1 MFEAFVTMCMLAV
14 GGPDAGVA
22 GETCR
27 TALLPG
33 FAAESKAS
41 CERAVRLVARRPVD
55 GTKEDVPF
63 CAPRRPSTLA
73 FSEAAPGVFVHRGVV
88 AEPDPA
94 NVGDVSNIA
103 FVVGSSGIAVIDA
116 GGSRQVGEE
125 LYLAIRERSA
135 LPISHLILTH
145 MHPDHVFGAGPLE
158 EAGAMTLGQANL
170 PRALLDRAESYQAS
184 FSRLIGGAAF
194 LGSRIP
200 VPDRVVEQEEAIDLG
215 GRILDL
221 KAWPTAHTATDLT
234 VFDRTSGILFAGDL
248 LFDAHTPALDG
259 SLRGWRAVLSQMEGL
274 PATRV
279 VPGHGG
285 PLLGWPQAAE
295 PVERYLGVLEADAR
309 KAIDDGLA
317 LGPATE
323 TIGRS
328 EAGHWQLF
336 DLFNPRNATV
346 AYTELEWDP

>member
-14 GGPDAGVA
+14 GSPDAGGA

-33 FAAESKAS
+33 FAAATKAS
-41 CERAVRLVARRPVD
+41 CEQAARLVARRPVD
-55 GTKEDVPF
+55 GTKEDLPF

-73 FSEAAPGVFVHRGVV
+73 FSQAASGVFVHRGAV
-88 AEPDPA
+88 AEPDPG

-103 FVVGSSGIAVIDA
+103 FVLGSTSIAVIDA
-116 GGSRQVGEE
+116 GGSRKVGEE
-125 LYLAIRERSA
+125 VYLAIRERSA

-145 MHPDHVFGAGPLE
+145 MHPDHVFGAGPLK
-158 EAGAMTLGQANL
+158 EAGATILGQVNL
-170 PRALLDRAESYQAS
+170 LRALLDRAESYQAS
-184 FSRLIGGAAF
+184 FSRLIGDAAF
-194 LGSRIP
+194 LGSSIP
-200 VPDRVVEQEEAIDLG
+200 VPDRVVAQEEAIDLG
-215 GRILDL
+215 GRILEL
-221 KAWPTAHTATDLT
+221 KRWPTAHTATDLT
-234 VFDRTSGILFAGDL
+234 VLDGTSGILFAGDL
-248 LFDAHTPALDG
+248 LFDEHTPALDG
-259 SLRGWRAVLSQMEGL
+259 SLRGWRSVLSQMEGL
-274 PATRV
+274 PAQHV

-285 PLLGWPQAAE
+285 PLLEWPIGAV
-295 PVERYLGVLEADAR
+295 PLERYLGVLEIDAL